1 MADNPSPAP
10 SGRVIRLRRV
20 RTHNL
25 KGIDLDLPAGAL
37 IVVTG
42 VSGAGKSSLAFD
54 TLYAEGQRRYVETF
68 SAYARQFLE
77 PLEKPD
83 AERIENIPPAVAVAG
98 RESLPSPRSTV
109 GTIAEVH
116 EHLALLFARIGAV
129 RCLNCGRPVSPAT
142 PAGVADAIDELPEG
156 TRYEIAF
163 PVEILATSDPAA
175 IARSLVE
182 DGLTRAR
189 LAGRLLDLTAE
200 RPEPPAAG
208 APAVALDVIVDRL
221 QRGKDAPGRRLDS
234 IETAF
239 ARGLGRCRILP
250 VDSAS
255 GDALTFVRGWRCAA
269 CGTDHVEPRPELFR
283 YTSSLGACRRC
294 EGLGEVT
301 ETDLGRVVPDPRKSL
316 RQGAIAPWAGAA
328 HRANLE
334 QLIAAAPRL
343 GLPLDVPFEDLSLAQ
358 IATILDGDSAAGFPG
373 LRAFFARLEKASGK
387 PSIRAFLGRWTSRSP
402 CPDCRGARLRPEAL
416 AVKVEGLSIAE
427 LSALSVRDARAR
439 IEGWHELEANEIA
452 GRILRQVRTRLE
464 YLGEIGLDYLTLDRS
479 ARSLS
484 GGELRRASMT
494 RTLGTGLVNTLY
506 VLDEP
511 TIGLHPHEVGR
522 LVAVLRRLRDAGN
535 TLVAVEHEH
544 SVIRASDHVIDLGPG
559 AGEAGGNLLYEGPL
573 GPFEA
578 AAGSVTSDFLFGRKR
593 VEVPA
598 KRRSPSDAKGFL
610 VLDGARGNNLKD
622 LRVSFPLG
630 VFCVVTGVSGAGK
643 STLVEQTLY
652 PALRA
657 RLHRESLPAEPYDGL
672 EVRAARPPEEAV
684 LLDQSPIGRSGRS
697 NPVTYLKAF
706 DEIRRTFAAT
716 HEAKLRNYGAGMF
729 SFNVEGGRCGTC
741 KGDGYLAIDMQFLPD
756 VLMRCPDCR
765 GTRYRPEVLEIAY
778 RGRNIA
784 EVLDLTARE
793 AFLFFRHRRKIQ
805 AKLRPLLDLGLD
817 YLKLG
822 QPAATLSGGEAQRLK
837 LAGFLGGSKAALNR
851 AANIAPAIYLLD
863 EPTAGLHPF
872 DMLKLIDALNALVD
886 LGHSV
891 IVIEHSPE
899 FMACADWIIDLGPG
913 AGEEGGRVVAEGTPE
928 GVSRSGSPTGEIL
941 AGTLG

>member
-1 MADNPSPAP
+1 M
-10 SGRVIRLRRV
+10 

-25 KGIDLDLPAGAL
+25 EGIDLDLPTGAL

-83 AERIENIPPAVAVAG
+83 AERIESIPPAVAVAG
-98 RESLPSPRSTV
+98 RETLPSPRSTV

-116 EHLALLFARIGAV
+116 EHLALLFARVGSIACM
-129 RCLNCGRPVSPAT
+129 RCGRLVAPAT
-142 PAGVADAIDELPEG
+142 PGSVADAIDELAEG

-163 PVEILATSDPAA
+163 PVEVLPSTDPAA
-175 IARSLVE
+175 LARSLVE

-189 LAGRLLDLTAE
+189 AAGRLIDLASESPPVPAE
-200 RPEPPAAG
+200 GG
-208 APAVALDVIVDRL
+208 ATFVLDVLVDRL
-221 QRGKDAPGRRLDS
+221 QRGKEAPGRRLDS

-239 ARGLGRCRILP
+239 TRGLGRCRIL
-250 VDSAS
+250 VSEGES
-255 GDALTFVRGWRCAA
+255 TRSLTFVRGWRCAS
-269 CGTDHVEPRPELFR
+269 CGTDHIEPRPQLFR

-301 ETDLGRVVPDPRKSL
+301 DLDLGRAVPDPRKSL
-316 RQGAIAPWAGAA
+316 RGGAIAAWSGPS
-328 HRANLE
+328 HRGHLE

-343 GLPLDVPFEDLSLAQ
+343 GLPLDAPFEDLSLAQ
-358 IATILDGDSAAGFPG
+358 IDIVLDGDIAAGYPG
-373 LRAFFARLEKASGK
+373 LRAFFGRLEKGSWK
-387 PSIRAFLGRWTSRSP
+387 SSVRSFLGRYLTRRP
-402 CPDCRGARLRPEAL
+402 CPECHGARLRPEAL
-416 AVKVEGLSIAE
+416 AVKVEGLSIADV
-427 LSALSVRDARAR
+427 SALSVRDARAR
-439 IEGWHELEANEIA
+439 LEGWSALETNEVA
-452 GRILRQVRTRLE
+452 RRILAQVRERLA
-464 YLGEIGLDYLTLDRS
+464 YLGEIGLDYLSLDRP

-484 GGELRRASMT
+484 GGELRRVTMT

-511 TIGLHPHEVGR
+511 TIGLHPHEVRR
-522 LVAVLRRLRDAGN
+522 LLAVLERLRDAGN

-544 SVIRASDHVIDLGPG
+544 SVIRAADHVIDLGPG
-559 AGEAGGNLLYEGPL
+559 AGEAGGRLLYEGPL
-573 GPFEA
+573 GPFRTVE
-578 AAGSVTSDFLFGRKR
+578 GSLTSDFLFGRKR
-593 VEVPA
+593 VEIPP
-598 KRRSPSDAKGFL
+598 KRRSPSASKGFL
-610 VLDGARGNNLKD
+610 RLGGARGHNLRD
-622 LRVSFPLG
+622 LSVAFPLG
-630 VFCVVTGVSGAGK
+630 VLCVVTGVSGAGK
-643 STLVEQTLY
+643 STLVERTLY
-652 PALRA
+652 PALREKV
-657 RLHRESLPAEPYDGL
+657 HRELLPVEPHGGL
-672 EVRAARPPEEAV
+672 TIESPRPPEEAV
-684 LLDQSPIGRSGRS
+684 FLDQSPIGRSGRS

-729 SFNVEGGRCGTC
+729 SFNVEGGRCSTC
-741 KGDGYLAIDMQFLPD
+741 KGDGYLTIDMQFLPD

-765 GTRYRPEVLEIAY
+765 GTRYRPEVLEITY

-793 AFLFFRHRRKIQ
+793 AFVFFRHRRKIQ
-805 AKLRPLLDLGLD
+805 ARLRSLLDIGLD

-837 LAGFLGGSKAALNR
+837 LAAFLGGSKAALNR
-851 AANIAPAIYLLD
+851 AGNIAPTVFLLD

-872 DMLKLIDALNALVD
+872 DMLRLIDALNALVD

-899 FMACADWIIDLGPG
+899 LMACADWIIDLGP
-913 AGEEGGRVVAEGTPE
+913 AGGDEGGRIVAEGTPE
-928 GVSRSGSPTGEIL
+928 DVSRSGTLTGEVL
-941 AGTLG
+941 ARTLRPDG